1 MSNFLS
7 NFPLHRPRRL
17 RSNKWIR
24 NLVRETAIGPDDLI
38 FPIFVTYENKSSEIK
53 SMPGIKR
60 LNLEEAF
67 DLSQKAK
74 ELGINAVAIFPEV
87 PGGIKDE
94 TGKEA
99 LNSDNIVCKLVE
111 KIKKNSPS
119 LGVICDVALDPYTTS
134 GHDGLVENGKVINDK
149 TVSIL
154 CEQALINAEAGCDIV
169 APSDMMDGR
178 IEKIRQYLD
187 KNNKKDTLIMS
198 YAVKY
203 SSNMYGPFRSAVS
216 AGSKLGSDK
225 KNTYQMDYGN
235 INEAIREASLDIKEG
250 ADILLIK
257 PGIMYLDVLRE
268 VKNTLKFPTF
278 SYQVSGE
285 YSMLKRAILSG
296 EYKEEDLLMETFLCF
311 KRAGADAIISYFAL
325 DMAKILKKGC

>member
-1 MSNFLS
+1 
-7 NFPLHRPRRL
+7 
-17 RSNKWIR
+17 
-24 NLVRETAIGPDDLI
+24 
-38 FPIFVTYENKSSEIK
+38 
-53 SMPGIKR
+53 
-60 LNLEEAF
+60 
-67 DLSQKAK
+67 
-74 ELGINAVAIFPEV
+74 
-87 PGGIKDE
+87 
-94 TGKEA
+94 
-99 LNSDNIVCKLVE
+99 
-111 KIKKNSPS
+111 
-119 LGVICDVALDPYTTS
+119 
-134 GHDGLVENGKVINDK
+134 
-149 TVSIL
+149 
-154 CEQALINAEAGCDIV
+154 
-169 APSDMMDGR
+169 MMDGR

-296 EYKEEDLLMETFLCF
+296 EYNEEDLLMETFLCF